1 MKMTPHVYVCKHI
14 LTSILFLLSTHVVCF
29 SMVLFLIIYLKTQEL
44 FFQLEIPFHLNAI
57 LVLCFGL
64 CLIFNLLL
72 CKIIIQQGTHAF
84 IQDHLELYTQFVGR
98 CWIIKEFGV
107 ILDIKHVSMF
117 LKHKDLSD
125 FFPVFFSLLLNI
137 NLLSTPHSIDHNL
150 STFCNV

>member
-1 MKMTPHVYVCKHI
+1 LLECLHKYKQEHDNLFLLKWTYTISTTYVFKFCITWFLCLYWNHIESIIRITLLMKMTPHVYVCKHI

-72 CKIIIQQGTHAF
+72 CKIII
-84 IQDHLELYTQFVGR
+84 
-98 CWIIKEFGV
+98 
-107 ILDIKHVSMF
+107 
-117 LKHKDLSD
+117 
-125 FFPVFFSLLLNI
+125 
-137 NLLSTPHSIDHNL
+137 
-150 STFCNV
+150 